1 MKKMKLLGL
10 LFLSLL
16 LIGYNSAFAATTTN
30 KTINADVGTKR
41 IPSGTV
47 IKLKLID
54 PIGTRS
60 MELGDQFDLMTME
73 DIRVDKSI
81 IIPTGSVVRG
91 SIQKINPRRM
101 LSRGAIM
108 YLDFDHVVGPTGKQV
123 PLKVGICVSPNLT
136 YDGGIG
142 SRTNYGTA
150 TVLNAK
156 NTAKIVK
163 VSTNWGWQT
172 GEQILNG
179 TPKYV
184 LAPIGAMASIP
195 VAGIYFI
202 GDAIV
207 DLFKKGDDIQL
218 NQGDT
223 LNLMLLK
230 PLDMPMY

>member
-1 MKKMKLLGL
+1 MKKIKILGL
-10 LFLSLL
+10 LVLSLL
-16 LIGYNSAFAATTTN
+16 LITQSTVFATIIPN

-54 PIGTRS
+54 PIGTKN
-60 MELGDQFDLMTME
+60 MGLGDQFDLMTIE

-81 IIPTGSVVRG
+81 IIPTGSVIRG
-91 SIQKINPRRM
+91 SIQKISPRRM
-101 LSRGAIM
+101 LSKGAIM

-123 PLKVGICVSPNLT
+123 PLKVGICVSPHLT
-136 YDGGIG
+136 YDGGLG

-179 TPKYV
+179 SPKYV
-184 LAPIGAMASIP
+184 LAPISAVLSTP

-202 GDAIV
+202 GDAVVNI
-207 DLFKKGDDIQL
+207 FKKGDDIEL

-223 LNLMLLK
+223 LNIMLLK
-230 PLDMPMY
+230 PLDMPIY